1 MNRIAFVLFEVATV
15 AGPIAF
21 TVAHIWRGRS
31 RSCSKEDTMTQTS
44 ATEQRGERAVD
55 KNAIRPFHV
64 NVPEAELTELR
75 RRINATK
82 WPERETVTDASQGV
96 QLATIQ
102 ALARYW
108 ATDYDWRKIEAKL
121 NALPQFITEIDGL
134 DIHFIHVRSKH
145 ENALPLIV
153 THGWPGS
160 IIEQMKIIDPLTNP
174 TAHGGSASDAFHLV
188 IPSMPGYGYSGKPT
202 TTGWDAAHIARA
214 WVVLMKRLGYT
225 KFVAQGGDW
234 GAVITEQMG
243 LQAPPELLGIHTNMP
258 GIFPADIDKAA
269 FSGAPA
275 PSGLSAD
282 EKVAYERLQFVYQK
296 GIAYGFQMGLRPQTL
311 YGIADSPVG
320 LAAYFLDHDAR
331 SYELISRVFE
341 GESEGLTRDDILD
354 NITIT
359 WLTNT
364 ALSGARLY
372 WENWGKLG
380 YFNAKGVSIPVAVSV
395 FPDELYPAPRSWAER
410 AYPKLIHYN
419 KLDKGGHFAAWEQP
433 QLFQRRFARASDH
446 CGSRRRE
453 GGAAMWEPPSRTIR
467 GVITSDPSRSRNG
480 ASTGGAQSFQNRS
493 PGRGD
498 GPPRGGG
505 RERRYGSLAGPPPG
519 RTCPQRPRGCL
530 RFRKSLTP
538 AIRLAPPRRKRPV
551 GLKW

>member
-1 MNRIAFVLFEVATV
+1 MSAASSSTARSAVA
-15 AGPIAF
+15 AEG
-21 TVAHIWRGRS
+21 S
-31 RSCSKEDTMTQTS
+31 
-44 ATEQRGERAVD
+44 
-55 KNAIRPFHV
+55 AIRPFHET
-64 NVPEAELTELR
+64 VPESELAELR
-75 RRINATK
+75 RRISATK

-102 ALARYW
+102 ALAHYW
-108 ATDYDWRKIEAKL
+108 ATEYDWRKCEARL
-121 NALPQFITEIDGL
+121 MALPNFITEIDGL

-145 ENALPLIV
+145 DNALPLIV

-160 IIEQMKIIDPLTNP
+160 IVEQMKIIDPLTNP
-174 TAHGGSASDAFHLV
+174 IAHGGTAADAFHLV
-188 IPSMPGYGYSGKPT
+188 IPSMPGYGYSGKPA
-202 TTGWDAAHIARA
+202 TTGWDVSHIARA

-243 LQAPPELLGIHTNMP
+243 VQAPPELLGIHTNMP
-258 GIFPADIDKAA
+258 GIFPGDIDQAA
-269 FSGAPA
+269 ASGAPA

-296 GIAYGFQMGLRPQTL
+296 GIAYGYQMGLRPQTL

-341 GESEGLTRDDILD
+341 GKSEGLTRDDILD

-372 WENWGKLG
+372 WEIWGKLG
-380 YFNAKGVSIPVAVSV
+380 YFNAKGVAIPVAVSV
-395 FPDELYPAPRSWAER
+395 FPDELYPAPRSWTER
-410 AYPKLIHYN
+410 AFPKLIHYN

-433 QLFQRRFARASDH
+433 KLFSEEVRVGF
-446 CGSRRRE
+446 
-453 GGAAMWEPPSRTIR
+453 
-467 GVITSDPSRSRNG
+467 RS
-480 ASTGGAQSFQNRS
+480 
-493 PGRGD
+493 
-498 GPPRGGG
+498 
-505 RERRYGSLAGPPPG
+505 
-519 RTCPQRPRGCL
+519 L
-530 RFRKSLTP
+530 R
-538 AIRLAPPRRKRPV
+538 
-551 GLKW
+551 